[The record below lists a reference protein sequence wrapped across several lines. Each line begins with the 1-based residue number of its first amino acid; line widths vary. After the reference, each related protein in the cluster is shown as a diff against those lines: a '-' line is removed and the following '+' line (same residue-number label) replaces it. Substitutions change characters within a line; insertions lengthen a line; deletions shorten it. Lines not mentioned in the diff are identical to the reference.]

1 MGRKSIKYISIPVE
15 VNQPNHLTAMK
26 NEYQAHVKIVTNTDL
41 KRWVFDS
48 KPESRD
54 RGTQIHDDTKI
65 KLKQCLILK

>member
-1 MGRKSIKYISIPVE
+1 MFNTIQG
-15 VNQPNHLTAMK
+15 L
-26 NEYQAHVKIVTNTDL
+26 AHVKIVTKTDL

-65 KLKQCLILK
+65 KLRQCLILK

>member
-1 MGRKSIKYISIPVE
+1 MYVQYKVW
-15 VNQPNHLTAMK
+15 L
-26 NEYQAHVKIVTNTDL
+26 KIVTNIEI

-65 KLKQCLILK
+65 KLRQCLILK